1 MASSGSRR
9 SGAGTSR
16 LPGKRR
22 HSRPADIQALVCDVD
37 GVLTR
42 GDLIYGP
49 DGGEWKVFNV
59 QDGHGLVLARAAG
72 LRVAWLTARRSDLVR
87 RRAREL
93 KIDLLVDGQRDK
105 AAGLARIARQLGVP
119 AAAICYVGDD
129 LLDLGALA
137 AAGLPVAVAN
147 AVAEVK
153 AAAAWT
159 TTQRG
164 GEGAIREVVER
175 LLRASGKWAGLVA
188 RSGAHA

>member
-1 MASSGSRR
+1 MASSASARR
-9 SGAGTSR
+9 GAGA
-16 LPGKRR
+16 PRR
-22 HSRPADIQALVCDVD
+22 PARPRRPRPADIQALVCDVD

-119 AAAICYVGDD
+119 ASAICYVGDD

-159 TTQRG
+159 TTRCG

-175 LLRASGKWAGLVA
+175 LLRAAGKWAGLVA
-188 RSGAHA
+188 RSGAPA

>member
-9 SGAGTSR
+9 SGAGAPR
-16 LPGKRR
+16 LEGKRR
-22 HSRPADIQALVCDVD
+22 RGRPADIRALVCDVD

-72 LRVAWLTARRSDLVR
+72 LRVAWLTARRSPIVR

-93 KIDLLVDGQRDK
+93 KIDLLLEGRRDK
-105 AAGLARIARQLGVP
+105 AAGLARIAQKLGVP
-119 AAAICYVGDD
+119 ASAICYVGDD
-129 LLDLGALA
+129 LLDLGALR

-147 AVAEVK
+147 AVTEVK

-159 TTQRG
+159 TRRRG
-164 GEGAIREVVER
+164 GEGAVREVVER
-175 LLRASGKWAGLVA
+175 LLRAAGTWDDLVA
-188 RSGAHA
+188 RSGAHP